1 MAITLYAVRHGQ
13 TYLNKYHR
21 IQGVADSA
29 LTEQGIADAI
39 AAGKR
44 LSKINFDRAYSSNSP
59 RAIHT
64 GKLILQENPSQL
76 SEPEVEPAFREENF
90 GYFEGNDNT
99 NTWHIVGGPLG
110 QNSFNEIIAANTI
123 EGSKDMIAAADP
135 YGDAETN
142 EEFWARLQPGID
154 RVLAEAKDGD
164 NILIAT
170 HGTLIRSMV
179 SKWNKDIDV
188 AQSTLNGSISK
199 FVWDGTN
206 MTVEYFNN
214 VSDNI

>member
-1 MAITLYAVRHGQ
+1 MAITLYCVRHGQ

-29 LTEQGIADAI
+29 LTDQGIADAI
-39 AAGKR
+39 DAGKR
-44 LSKINFDRAYSSNSP
+44 LSKVKFDRAYSSNSP

-64 GKLILQENPSQL
+64 GKLILKENPSEL
-76 SEPEVEPAFREENF
+76 DTPIVEPAFREENF

-142 EEFWARLQPGID
+142 EQFWARLQPGID
-154 RVLAEAKDGD
+154 RVLADANDGD

-179 SKWNKDIDV
+179 SKWNKDINV
-188 AQSTLNGSISK
+188 AESTLNGSVSK
-199 FVWDGTN
+199 FVWDNGQ

-214 VSDNI
+214 VSENI